1 MALNYATPDT
11 PACTSFNSL
20 ASSTTTGAASAASVT
35 TSTTNNVVDYI
46 LTVKITA
53 GAITPSAA
61 TNVILF
67 LVGSD
72 DGANWAGGAATAE
85 VFDGTNKAITLS
97 AVSNNLRFAGS
108 INCHTASIAYI
119 SQPISVASI
128 FGGILP
134 KKWQVVIQNQSGVAL
149 AASGNFVQAQAI
161 YYN

>member
-20 ASSTTTGAASAASVT
+20 ASSTTTGAASAAAVT
-35 TSTTNNVVDYI
+35 TSTTNNVVDYM
-46 LTVKITA
+46 LAVKITT
-53 GAITPSAA
+53 GAITPSSS
-61 TNVILF
+61 TNVIIY

-72 DGANWAGGAATAE
+72 DGTNYAGGAATAE

-97 AVSNNLRFAGS
+97 ATSNNMKFAGT
-108 INCHTASIAYI
+108 IQCHTASIAYR
-119 SQPISVASI
+119 SEPISVASI

-134 KKWQVVIQNQSGVAL
+134 KKWQVVIQNQTGQNL
-149 AASGNFVQAQAI
+149 AASGNEVTAQAV